1 MTKEKLLW
9 DELRMEAEASK
20 TEMMPS
26 VSIKEIHAPDGY
38 EALLCMKRFQIYGKL
53 HEVKSRA
60 AVISKDTGEFQ
71 YETGQWIKE
80 KSAQPKLTKVL
91 NQLFELVEYR
101 KQMAKK

>member
-1 MTKEKLLW
+1 MSKERQLW
-9 DELRMEAEASK
+9 DELKMEAEASK
-20 TEMMPS
+20 SEMIPS
-26 VSIKEIHAPDGY
+26 VSIKSVHAPDGY

-60 AVISKDTGEFQ
+60 AVFNTETGEVQ
-71 YETGQWIKE
+71 YETGQWVKE

-101 KQMAKK
+101 RQMAKK